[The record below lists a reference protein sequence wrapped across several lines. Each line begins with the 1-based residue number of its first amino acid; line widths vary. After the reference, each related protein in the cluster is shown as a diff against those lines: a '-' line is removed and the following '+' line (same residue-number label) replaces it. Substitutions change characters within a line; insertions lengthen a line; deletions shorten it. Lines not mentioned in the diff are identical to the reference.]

1 MTMTTARARAT
12 VLAVIAAAL
21 VWSAGPAWAHVEL
34 VATTPASGAT
44 VPAPPD
50 GVSLE
55 FSGPLS
61 PGADHAIGVF
71 DPGGNRV
78 DDGATVEETDRVI
91 VTGVGATEPGTYS
104 VRWLII
110 AGDGDTQE
118 GEYTFTVE
126 GAPALD
132 DAPVEV
138 PTTGEQAP
146 LEPPAAPTEVATPEE
161 EEPPAEEPT
170 ETEAPP
176 EEQEPAE
183 EPPPPPPAEPEPT
196 DEEPTEEETSAAP
209 SPEPTPTAAP
219 TAAPT
224 PTADAEDLAVDSGGG
239 LPVAAVAVG
248 AAVLAAGVGFV
259 VARRRDTDRDTEDPT
274 AGTRRR

>member
-1 MTMTTARARAT
+1 MTRTTARIRAT
-12 VLAVIAAAL
+12 VLAVIAAAAL
-21 VWSAGPAWAHVEL
+21 VWSAGPALAHVEL
-34 VATTPASGAT
+34 VAATPGSGAT
-44 VPAPPD
+44 VPAPPG

-61 PGADHAIGVF
+61 PDADHAIGVF
-71 DPGGNRV
+71 DPAGNRV

-91 VTGVGATEPGTYS
+91 VTGVGATEAGTYS

-132 DAPVEV
+132 DAPAEV

-146 LEPPAAPTEVATPEE
+146 LEPPPAPTEAATSEEEEE

-170 ETEAPP
+170 ETEAPV
-176 EEQEPAE
+176 EEEEPAE
-183 EPPPPPPAEPEPT
+183 EPAPPPPAEEPT
-196 DEEPTEEETSAAP
+196 AEETIAAP
-209 SPEPTPTAAP
+209 SPEPTPTTAP

-224 PTADAEDLAVDSGGG
+224 PTPDGEDLAVDSGGG

-259 VARRRDTDRDTEDPT
+259 VARRRDTDRDAEDPP
-274 AGTRRR
+274 ARPRRR